1 MPALSTIAEIRAG
14 VTLRG
19 RDATRA
25 VAGGPFHLIRIGDIE
40 ENGHIIGGGVA
51 RISPREPIS
60 PDQLLRPRDVLV
72 AARGSR
78 NTAAVY
84 EMDLQN
90 PIAGSQFFILR
101 PAPAVDARYL
111 AWFLRTN
118 TVRRHFDTR
127 RKGSYVQLIQVA
139 DLAEIEVPLPPLPQ
153 QRQFV
158 ELADLAEAEH
168 RLSGRLTE
176 LRARYFDHLLSR
188 KARACTTG
196 PTPNPPSR
204 HEILPT

>member
-25 VAGGPFHLIRIGDIE
+25 VPDGPFHLIRIGDIE
-40 ENGHIIGGGVA
+40 ENGQIIGDGIA

-84 EMDLQN
+84 ELDLPN

-101 PAPAVDARYL
+101 PASAVDARYL
-111 AWFLRTN
+111 AWFLRSN
-118 TVRRHFDTR
+118 AVRRHFDTR

-139 DLAEIEVPLPPLPQ
+139 DLAEIEVPLPPLVQ

-158 ELADLAEAEH
+158 ELAELAETEH
-168 RLSGRLTE
+168 RLSVRLTE
-176 LRARYFDHLLSR
+176 LRARYFDHLLSGR
-188 KARACTTG
+188 ARAFT
-196 PTPNPPSR
+196 
-204 HEILPT
+204 H